1 MLITSEKFKNQLDKD
16 NSSKPELSLCGN
28 RIFVYGDN
36 TEKINDNYFLIG
48 GVDYYIEN
56 GKKKKI
62 KDLKELGSIL
72 KKNDTFQTAK
82 NIEGSFILLKSEKN
96 KVELYTD
103 KYCKK
108 DIYYFSKNSDFVASD
123 SLEYF
128 FKLNLI
134 KDYDQISLIS
144 FFTLYGNYAPKNHTI
159 YKNIFRLRT
168 NQFMVLD
175 NKGLT
180 IKEENFK
187 PLDVLN
193 YDKSDLDNYYNI
205 LMDSV
210 KYRSTDKGINWIYLS
225 SGWDSTAILA
235 VLREIYPA
243 KKVRGVIGEM
253 VYSERSGVINKYE
266 IDRAKKIAKFYDI
279 KLDIQRL
286 NFTDNSI
293 TSYIENI
300 IPFMKNNSIYSFNT
314 LNFCMLSDF
323 IKNNASENDVVFGGE
338 ISDGVHNFGFSQYAT
353 ILDHPDLSFREYA
366 DKMASYLFSP
376 SFLKS
381 ILDDNYELDTIYN
394 FFRQRYGT
402 DKFYSVKNKSDY
414 KKNIELLS
422 SFFLSPRRIPF
433 YNTSNLSMLSEKA
446 LSSYAKKY
454 QSEYF
459 TGLASK
465 MSGSN
470 LYSIIIHLYNIFHW
484 QGSTVK
490 VIGKSLERYN
500 KTIKLPFWDS
510 GIQKF
515 LSQMPESW
523 GRGLDFNKTKF
534 PLKWSLENK
543 TNYPM
548 HLQKGPHSY
557 LYDSN
562 PGFSHLA
569 EILHG
574 KKLNGYFKEKI
585 NTKML
590 EASLNDEYFNIGY
603 IKSLITD
610 YKKNK
615 ELSGQKLIDMG
626 SIILFSLIQ
635 K

>member
-1 MLITSEKFKNQLDKD
+1 MLITSKKFKNQLDND
-16 NSSKPELSLCGN
+16 NSLKPELSLCGN
-28 RIFVYGDN
+28 RIFIYGDSKG
-36 TEKINDNYFLIG
+36 KINDSYFLIG
-48 GVDYYIEN
+48 GVDYYNGN

-62 KDLKELGSIL
+62 KDLKDLGSIL
-72 KKNDTFQTAK
+72 KKNDTFQTVK
-82 NIEGSFILLKSEKN
+82 NIEGSFILIKTEKN
-96 KVELYTD
+96 KIEIYTD
-103 KYCKK
+103 KFCKK
-108 DIYYFSKNSDFVASD
+108 DIYYYSNNSDFVVSD

-134 KDYDQISLIS
+134 KDYNQISLIS

-159 YKNIFRLRT
+159 YKNILRLRT
-168 NQFMVLD
+168 NQYMVLD
-175 NKGLT
+175 NNGLT

-187 PLDVLN
+187 PLDIID
-193 YDKSDLDNYYNI
+193 YDKSELDNYYNI

-210 KYRSTDKGINWIYLS
+210 KYRSTDKGTNWIYLS

-253 VYSERSGVINKYE
+253 VYSERSGVINQYE

-366 DKMASYLFSP
+366 DKMASYLFGP

-394 FFRQRYGT
+394 FFRQRYGA
-402 DKFYSVKNKSDY
+402 DNFYSVKNKSDF

-433 YNTSNLSMLSEKA
+433 YNTGTLSMLSEKA

-459 TGLASK
+459 NGLASK

-500 KTIKLPFWDS
+500 KTIKLPFWDT

-603 IKSLITD
+603 IKNLITD
-610 YKKNK
+610 YFKNK
-615 ELSGQKLIDMG
+615 ELSGQRLVDMG